1 MTSPHAEARAARRRH
16 AATRWDRLPPHLGID
31 VRPGRVATDLAG
43 GARPQ
48 PWLQVAPG
56 RAVVDLVGPARIEVC
71 DGTEITVDVT
81 PEVAASGDL
90 GWIVHGWGVATAM
103 LQRGLLV
110 VHASA
115 VEVGG
120 AAVLVAGQTGAG
132 KSTTALGLRA
142 RGHRLLVD
150 DVSTIVDVDGRPHV
164 LPFLRGVNLTPAAA
178 DALGI
183 AYADLPALSAGR
195 GKATFLAED
204 PGSRPI
210 PVAAVAVIEPD
221 ADLHDVRVEPVGG
234 AGRFGALAPH
244 CRRDGA
250 ASAILGPDRLFARTA
265 ALAAA
270 TPVARI
276 ARPAGSWHLDAVCAA
291 VEDVRTG

>member
-1 MTSPHAEARAARRRH
+1 
-16 AATRWDRLPPHLGID
+16 
-31 VRPGRVATDLAG
+31 
-43 GARPQ
+43 
-48 PWLQVAPG
+48 
-56 RAVVDLVGPARIEVC
+56 VVDLVGPARIEVA
-71 DGTEITVDVT
+71 DGATITVDVP

-115 VEVGG
+115 VEIDGS
-120 AAVLVAGQTGAG
+120 AVLVAGRTGAG

-164 LPFLRGVNLTPAAA
+164 LPYLRGVNLTPAAA

-183 AYADLPALSAGR
+183 AYADLPALTVGR

-221 ADLHDVRVEPVGG
+221 ADVDDVRVDEISG
-234 AGRFGALAPH
+234 AGRFGALVPH

-250 ASAILGPDRLFARTA
+250 ASAILGPDQLFARTA

-270 TPVARI
+270 TPVARVR
-276 ARPAGSWHLDAVCAA
+276 RPDGSWHLDAVCAS
-291 VEDVRTG
+291 VEDVRGG